1 MARKNLTF
9 YISEEKLGNFAEN
22 SAKMLESSKFSRASN
37 VGAQIAES
45 IRNIR
50 SVVCM
55 WEQFVA
61 EGGRLPKPAEW
72 LTDNWYIAE
81 REGKGAIRDLK
92 LLKGT
97 RSIDGKG
104 KALVMYAA
112 EELVHSGA
120 GEVNAE
126 RMSIFLEHFQKVI
139 VLREREL
146 SLFVPALKAA
156 LVTEL
161 ARVALESRALLK
173 PKPKTGSVDGCQSE
187 HELAERA
194 EKIIS
199 SLRLMSSIDVSKIL
213 ERVNRTEQILSEDP
227 AGVYPKMDDKTRI
240 YYRRMISRLS
250 RKTSIEEH
258 KIARALVDLAKG
270 EEGKKSHVGY
280 YIFEKPL
287 GNPRRERTGGLYITA
302 IMLTSLFLA
311 LLLGFMLGS
320 PIIAVILLFPISEI
334 VKNITDFLI
343 IKFTR
348 PRHVPKLELKN
359 GVPEEGRTICVISA
373 LLTSL
378 KTCPQYASLL
388 EEYRLSNRDSGPNLL
403 FGVLADLPEAREKET
418 GEDGVKLNLLKEK
431 IEALNEKYGGGFF
444 LLTRERVYSEKNGRF
459 MGWER
464 KRGAILELVRLLVG
478 KPSGI
483 RVLAGDERLLENV
496 RYIITLDS
504 DTRLGIGNARELIGA
519 MLHPLNRAEIDIKT
533 GIVAGGHGILQPR
546 VSVSLDAANRTDFTR
561 LFAGQGGIDPY
572 GNTAGDVYQDLF
584 EEGSFTGKGIIDV
597 NAYYSCLEGR
607 FPENLVLSHD
617 LLEGAYLRAG
627 FAGDV
632 EFTDGYPH
640 KVLSFYERLHRWTRG
655 DWQVIFWLFDR
666 VRNEKGERVKNP
678 LNQINRWKI
687 FDNLRRSL
695 VPVFTFTAVYIG
707 MLSTGLNFVT
717 AAVVAVLST
726 ASTLLISS
734 AELVFRR
741 DINAKARY
749 HSTIISGFGAVLTQT
764 LVQLLLL
771 PYEAYV
777 CLHAILTSLY
787 RMLIS
792 KKNLLSWVTAA
803 DSERRQKESI
813 IWYCRKMFAPMVL
826 GALGIVLSNWIAGVA
841 LGAVWFFTPVYAM
854 SLSRERK
861 KKQEL
866 SEQDRLFLVRAAN
879 DIWRYFSD
887 LCRPSNNFLPP
898 DNFQEQPYIGAAER
912 TSPTNIGLALLSAL
926 AAMDLNLTGSEQA
939 PTLIANILTTMEKMP
954 KWNGHLYNW
963 YDTRTLKVLEPAYIS
978 TVDSGN
984 LVGALIALR
993 EGLLEKGEEFRSLAE
1008 RAQRLAEAMD
1018 FRPLFDEER
1027 QLFYIG
1033 READGKP
1040 TEGWYDLMASEA
1052 RLTSYIAIA
1061 RGEVMKKHWRRLG
1074 RVLVSKDNFSGM
1086 VSWTGTMF
1094 EYLMPNLLLPC
1105 YENSMLYESMKFCVY
1120 VQKRAHNPWG
1130 ISESAFFSFDPNL
1143 NYRYKAHGV
1152 GRLALKRGQDK
1163 ERVISPYSTFL
1174 ALQTAPRSAVR
1185 NLRRL
1190 SRMGMEGR
1198 YGYYEAVDF
1207 TPMRQL
1213 GKKYEIVR
1221 CFMAHHLGM
1230 SIVAIDNAVNDGI
1243 MQKRFM
1249 RDREMAAF
1257 AELLQEKV
1265 PVGQIVLK
1273 KPAREVPDKPRV
1285 YALQSWQSSGE
1296 GVSFEK
1302 PACTLI
1308 SNGSYTVALAE
1319 TGANRSTW
1327 RDLLITRFEDA
1338 RFGALQGMVFFLRVG
1353 NELYS
1358 LQPAP
1363 DYDKKSSFAYK
1374 FTTMSGRIYAR
1385 NELFNSWVD
1394 TKVAP
1399 EEYGELRTVC
1409 VKNNQCK
1416 NLDAELICYFEPVL
1430 ARRQDYFAH
1439 PAFLKL
1445 AIETEA
1451 RDGVIIIKRR
1461 SNGRNKSVF
1470 AGFACDAPMS
1480 FDTMKERAL
1489 GRGGERNLLN
1499 ALREPA
1505 GNSCG
1510 AVLNPCVLA
1519 RVKLSVKPNEETQV
1533 RFSLCIGESAEDVR
1547 FSSAEILKLPPL
1559 IGAYRA
1565 EETAKSL
1572 GADAPEIETAMEL
1585 LRAVVFRRD
1594 RSREKAEEFEK
1605 ATGAK
1610 EALWRLGISGDN
1622 PIVTALV
1629 ESEEYVENVKKLL
1642 KSHTILRQCGIKC
1655 DLVLLTNDGGDYRRP
1670 VQSLLMSSLCALGLE
1685 NDLGSG
1691 IFIAGID
1698 NLPELARS
1706 SAMVL
1711 SCKEKLRPAERWTDE
1726 LPAELYW
1733 KDGVRPFDN
1742 LKYYFDSDLS
1752 FVVETGGSLPPT
1764 AWSSILT
1771 NGMFGYIATDCG
1783 TGHMWHINARENKVN
1798 VWLNDPLTTD
1808 GTEQIR
1814 VTVGERKYSVFADA
1828 DGIGCKIRYGFGFAE
1843 WEKEIGGVK
1852 IKTTAFVPPELDGRI
1867 LIVKVEN
1874 GGEAGSLDYFTDLIL
1889 GADTEQNGLRVT
1901 LRENTIVAGNSGNTL
1916 FPGERFVTAF
1926 SGEILKFSDSDIRS
1940 RSVSCISAQVKF
1952 KGAAVIVSGFD
1963 EDEKI
1968 AEYLDIERAE
1978 KAFEETKKRW
1988 RELVCPLQIKTPERA
2003 LDCYIN
2009 GWALYQIISSRILGR
2024 TSIYQSGGAYGF
2036 RDQLQDVSCIVQ
2048 HHPRYAREQII
2059 RACEHQ
2065 YVEGDVQHWWHPT
2078 GCNDCNRGVRTLC
2091 SDDLLWLPYSLCR
2104 YCEVTGDFNFCGE
2117 EAEYIES
2124 PVLKEG
2130 EHERYE
2136 LPRKSGRFGSV
2147 FEHAKKALDFS
2158 IERGVGEHGL
2168 ALIGTGDWNDG
2179 FDKIGIGG
2187 KGESV
2192 WLTWFVAHVCERFA
2206 WLCSELGRGELA
2218 EEYRRRARQYAEAA
2232 NRAWDKRWF
2241 LRAFFDNGAP
2251 VGREGNPECAID
2263 SIAQSFSTWTSYSD
2277 REKSLVGLKSAVACL
2292 FDRENGIIKL
2302 FDPPFTGE
2310 GSDPGYIRGYVPGVR
2325 ENGGQYTHAAVWLA
2339 LGCLNMGLRE
2349 EAWDMLRAILPHN
2362 HEIDIYKAEPFVLA
2376 ADVYSNPLHM
2386 GRAGWNWYTG
2396 AASWYFRVIEEELL
2410 GIKLRGG
2417 CLKIE
2422 PKLPDSW
2429 SGFTALWRHGGSELN
2444 ITVRRGEKPGL
2455 IIDNSPVSDVE
2466 IDLSKCTGKHDIIIE
2481 IS

>member
-1 MARKNLTF
+1 MTRKNLTF
-9 YISEEKLGNFAEN
+9 YISEDKLGNFAEN
-22 SAKMLESSKFSRASN
+22 SAKMLETTKFSRASQ
-37 VGAQIAES
+37 VGARIAANL
-45 IRNIR
+45 RDIR
-50 SVVCM
+50 SVVNM
-55 WEQFVA
+55 WEQHFA
-61 EGGRLPKPAEW
+61 TGGRLPKPAEW

-81 REGKGAIRDLK
+81 HEGKGAIRDLRH
-92 LLKGT
+92 LRGA
-97 RSIDGKG
+97 RAVDGKG

-112 EELVHSGA
+112 EELVRSGG

-126 RMSIFLEHFQKVI
+126 RLSIFLESFQRAV
-139 VLREREL
+139 VLREKEIA
-146 SLFVPALKAA
+146 LFVPALRAA
-156 LVTEL
+156 LVAEL
-161 ARVALESRALLK
+161 AQIALESEQLLK
-173 PKPKTGSVDGCQSE
+173 PQTDAGERYRCECD
-187 HELAERA
+187 LAGRA
-194 EKIIS
+194 EKVIS
-199 SLRLMSSIDVSKIL
+199 SLRLLSSIDLSKIL
-213 ERVNRTEQILSEDP
+213 EKVNRTEQILREDP

-240 YYRRMISRLS
+240 YYRRQISRLS
-250 RKTSIEEH
+250 EKTGIEEH
-258 KIARALVDLAKG
+258 KIAQSLVELAKG
-270 EEGKKSHVGY
+270 GEGKRKHVGY
-280 YIFEKPL
+280 YIYERPL
-287 GNPRRERTGGLYITA
+287 GNPRRKNSGGLYIGA
-302 IMLTSLFLA
+302 IALLSLFLA
-311 LLLGFMLGS
+311 LLMGFVLES

-334 VKNITDFLI
+334 VKNVTDFLV

-348 PRHVPKLELKN
+348 PRHVPKLELKE

-373 LLTSL
+373 LLSSV
-378 KTCPQYASLL
+378 KACPQYASLL
-388 EEYRLSNRDSGPNLL
+388 EEYRLSNRDSGPNLI
-403 FGVLADLPEAREKET
+403 FGVLADLPEARQQVTSEDAEKLE
-418 GEDGVKLNLLKEK
+418 LLREK
-431 IEALNEKYGGGFF
+431 IEELNEKYGGGFF
-444 LLTRERVYSEKNGRF
+444 LLARERVFSETNGRY

-478 KPSGI
+478 RESGI
-483 RVLAGDERLLENV
+483 KVLAGDRRLLENV

-519 MLHPLNRAEIDIKT
+519 MLHPLNRAEIDEKR
-533 GIVAGGHGILQPR
+533 GIVAAGHGIFQPR
-546 VSVSLDAANRTDFTR
+546 VSVSLEAANRTDFTR

-584 EEGSFTGKGIIDV
+584 DEGSFTGKGIIDV
-597 NAYYSCLEGR
+597 DAYYTCLEGR
-607 FPENLVLSHD
+607 FPQNLVLSHD

-655 DWQVIFWLFDR
+655 DWQSIFWLFGW
-666 VRNEKGERVKNP
+666 VRNEKGEKVKNP
-678 LNQINRWKI
+678 LNQVNRWKI

-695 VPVFTFTAVYIG
+695 VPVFTFAAVYIG
-707 MLSTGLNFVT
+707 MLSTGLNFVV
-717 AAVVAVLST
+717 AAVVAVLSA

-777 CLHAILTSLY
+777 SLHAIITSLY
-787 RMLIS
+787 RMFVS

-803 DSERRQKESI
+803 DSERRQKESF

-826 GALGIVLSNWIAGVA
+826 GALGALLSNWVAGVA
-841 LGAVWFFTPVYAM
+841 LSAVWFFTPVYAM

-861 KKQEL
+861 KTQPL
-866 SEQDRLFLVRAAN
+866 SEQDRLFLIRAAN
-879 DIWRYFSD
+879 DIWRYFCD
-887 LCRPSNNFLPP
+887 LCRPSNHFLPP
-898 DNFQEQPYIGAAER
+898 DNFQEQPYVGAAER

-926 AAMDLNLTGSEQA
+926 AAMDLKLSGSENA
-939 PTLIANILTTMEKMP
+939 PALIENILTTMEKMP

-963 YDTRTLKVLEPAYIS
+963 YDTKTLKVLEPAYIS

-993 EGLLEKGEEFRSLAE
+993 EGLLEKGEEFRNLAE
-1008 RAQRLAEAMD
+1008 RAGRLAAAMD

-1061 RGEVMKKHWRRLG
+1061 RGEVMKKHWRKLG

-1130 ISESAFFSFDPNL
+1130 ISESAFYAFDPNL

-1174 ALQTAPRSAVR
+1174 ALQTAPKSAVK
-1185 NLRRL
+1185 NLRKL
-1190 SRMGMEGR
+1190 SQMGMEGR
-1198 YGYYEAVDF
+1198 YGYYEAADF

-1230 SIVAIDNAVNDGI
+1230 SIVAVDNAVNDGI

-1249 RDREMAAF
+1249 RDREMGAF

-1265 PVGQIVLK
+1265 PVGPIVLK
-1273 KPAREVPDKPRV
+1273 KPSREVPDKPRI
-1285 YALQSWQSSGE
+1285 YAFQSWQSSGE
-1296 GVSFEK
+1296 GVCFEN

-1308 SNGSYTVALAE
+1308 SNGSYAVALAE

-1327 RDLLITRFEDA
+1327 RDLMVTRFEDA
-1338 RFGALQGMVFFLRVG
+1338 RFGALQGMLFFLKIG
-1353 NELYS
+1353 DELYS

-1363 DYDKKSSFAYK
+1363 DYGQKSSFAFK
-1374 FTTMSGRIYAR
+1374 FTALSGRIYAR
-1385 NELFNSWVD
+1385 NEVFNSWVE

-1399 EEYGELRTVC
+1399 EQYGELRTVC
-1409 VKNNQCK
+1409 IKNNQNR

-1430 ARRQDYFAH
+1430 ARKQDYFAH

-1445 AIETEA
+1445 GIETEY

-1461 SNGRNKSVF
+1461 SNGRSKSVY
-1470 AGFACDAPMS
+1470 AGFACDSPMS
-1480 FDTMKERAL
+1480 FDTMKEVAL
-1489 GRGGERNLLN
+1489 GRGGERNLAN
-1499 ALREPA
+1499 ALMEPA
-1505 GNSCG
+1505 GNSSG

-1519 RVKLSVKPNEETQV
+1519 RVKLSVKPNEESNV

-1547 FSSAEILKLPPL
+1547 FTSGEILKLTPL
-1559 IGAYRA
+1559 IGAFRA

-1572 GADAPEIETAMEL
+1572 GADAPEIEAAMEL

-1594 RSREKAEEFEK
+1594 RSREKAEEFNK
-1605 ATGAK
+1605 GTGAK
-1610 EALWRLGISGDN
+1610 EALWRLGISGDI
-1622 PIVTALV
+1622 PIITAIA
-1629 ESEEYVENVKKLL
+1629 EEEECADNAKKLL
-1642 KSHTILRQCGIKC
+1642 KSHTILRRCGIKC
-1655 DLVLLTNDGGDYRRP
+1655 DLVFLTNDGGDYRRP
-1670 VQSLLMSSLCALGLE
+1670 VQSTLMSLLCELGLE
-1685 NDLGSG
+1685 NELGSG
-1691 IFIAGID
+1691 VYIAGMD
-1698 NLPELARS
+1698 SLPELSRS
-1706 SAMVL
+1706 SAMVIN
-1711 SCKEKLRPAERWTDE
+1711 CREKFQPSERISSRLPDE
-1726 LPAELYW
+1726 VYW
-1733 KDGVRPFDN
+1733 KDGVKPFDQLRYN
-1742 LKYYFDSDLS
+1742 FDSDLS
-1752 FVVETGGSLPPT
+1752 FIIETGGSLPQT
-1764 AWSSILT
+1764 AWCNILT
-1771 NGMFGYIATDCG
+1771 NGMFGYVVTDCG

-1814 VTVGERKYSVFADA
+1814 VTAGDRKYSVFADA
-1828 DGIGCKIRYGFGFAE
+1828 DGLNCKIRYGFGYAE
-1843 WEKEIGGVK
+1843 WEKEIGDIK
-1852 IKTTAFVPPELDGRI
+1852 IKTTAFIPPDFDGRI
-1867 LIVKVEN
+1867 VIVKVEN
-1874 GGEAGSLDYFTDLIL
+1874 GGEEAELNYFTDLVL
-1889 GADTEQNGLRVT
+1889 GADAEQNGLRVE
-1901 LRENTIVAGNSGNTL
+1901 RRGNMIIAENSGNPL
-1916 FPGERFVTAF
+1916 FYGERFVTAF
-1926 SGEILKFSDSDIRS
+1926 SGEILSFSDFDNRS
-1940 RSVSCISAQVKF
+1940 RTTGCISASVKF
-1952 KGAAVIVSGFD
+1952 SGAAVLVSAY
-1963 EDEKI
+1963 EDEAKI
-1968 AEYLDIERAE
+1968 AEYLDIKRAGEALE
-1978 KAFEETKKRW
+1978 KTRKHW
-1988 RELVCPLQIKTPERA
+1988 REIVSPLQIKTPEPA
-2003 LDCYIN
+2003 LDSYIN

-2036 RDQLQDVSCIVQ
+2036 RDQLQDVSCIAQ
-2048 HHPRYAREQII
+2048 HHPVFAREQII

-2078 GCNDCNRGVRTLC
+2078 GCTDCNRGVRTLC

-2104 YCEVTGDFNFCGE
+2104 YCEVTGDYGICDA

-2124 PVLKEG
+2124 PVLREG

-2136 LPRKSGRFGSV
+2136 LPRKSGVTGSV
-2147 FEHAKKALDFS
+2147 FEHAKKALDYS
-2158 IERGVGEHGL
+2158 IGRGVGEHGL

-2192 WLTWFVAHVCERFA
+2192 WLTWFAAHVCERFA
-2206 WLCSELGRGELA
+2206 WLCGKLGKGDLA
-2218 EEYRRRARQYAEAA
+2218 EEYLRIAREYAEAA
-2232 NRAWDKRWF
+2232 NRAWDKKWF
-2241 LRAFFDNGAP
+2241 VRAYFDNGAP
-2251 VGREGNPECAID
+2251 VGRAGNPECEID
-2263 SIAQSFSTWTSYSD
+2263 SIAQSFSTWTSYAD
-2277 REKSLVGLKSAVACL
+2277 KEKALTGVASAVSCL

-2302 FDPPFTGE
+2302 FNPPFTGE

-2339 LGCLNMGLRE
+2339 LGCLNLGLITD
-2349 EAWDMLRAILPHN
+2349 AWEMLRAILPMN
-2362 HEIDIYKAEPFVLA
+2362 HDIYVYKSEPFVLP
-2376 ADVYSNPLHM
+2376 ADVYSNPQHV

-2410 GIKLRGG
+2410 GIKLRGNV
-2417 CLKIE
+2417 LRIE
-2422 PKLPDSW
+2422 PKIPEAWD
-2429 SGFTALWRHGGSELN
+2429 GFAALWRHGGREFN
-2444 ITVRRGEKPGL
+2444 ITVSRAGKTELIVDNAVLPGG
-2455 IIDNSPVSDVE
+2455 E
-2466 IDLSKCTGKHDIIIE
+2466 IDLTKYRGKHVIIVKIE
-2481 IS
+2481 S